1 MNKKIKKFKISTAII
16 FGFEIISLV
25 SFMLLYIFNIFDLK
39 TYVKS
44 TYFLYITIAF
54 VALDMLYLLSV
65 LYSVFKVR
73 QKSDIRTVDILGND
87 IKEAY
92 TFGLIGF
99 VVVDENDIVL
109 WESDILL
116 QKQSNIINKNIFEW
130 CPKLRD
136 LINKDVGDTVL
147 ILQNTSYYQV
157 KYLRSARL
165 YIFKDVSEYENLLK
179 MSREQAT
186 CIGVFMIDNYA
197 DVVGT
202 NDDNNDLIA
211 RVKNLIF
218 EYAKEHNVLL
228 RHFRSDAYFSVC
240 DYSSLEGMEKD
251 GFSILDKV
259 RSLGINETC
268 QPTLSIGFA
277 HDFPDVNKLNS
288 MASNAIDIAMSR
300 GGDQAVVSKYGSEVA
315 FYGGKTEAIEKRN
328 KVKVRVVADSLIG
341 LINRASN
348 VLIMGHID
356 MDMDAI
362 GSALGIKA
370 ICDSFNKPALI
381 VYDPKLAEKK
391 VRTAVASQFD
401 SEELEKIVISP
412 RDCKDKLKPQT
423 LVIVVDVSRPSIT
436 MYPKLLESADKVVV
450 IDHHR
455 RAEEFIDNP
464 VLSYIEPSAS
474 SASELVAELIKYS
487 SSSPQIN
494 LPSKFATFMLSG
506 IFLDTG
512 FYKSRSVG
520 LRTFDASGI
529 LKEYGA
535 DNALADD
542 LLKDEY
548 EEYALV
554 NKILGT
560 MKTPFYGVVYCNSGD
575 SDIIERSTLAKVANQ
590 CMQLKGINACFVIGR
605 TGSDEVRISGRS
617 DGSINVQIL
626 CEKMGGGG
634 HFSMAAV
641 SFNGKKCN
649 EVEDILLDTLQ
660 DYLSEARS
668 SGEKEEN

>member
-1 MNKKIKKFKISTAII
+1 
-16 FGFEIISLV
+16 
-25 SFMLLYIFNIFDLK
+25 
-39 TYVKS
+39 
-44 TYFLYITIAF
+44 
-54 VALDMLYLLSV
+54 
-65 LYSVFKVR
+65 
-73 QKSDIRTVDILGND
+73 
-87 IKEAY
+87 
-92 TFGLIGF
+92 
-99 VVVDENDIVL
+99 
-109 WESDILL
+109 
-116 QKQSNIINKNIFEW
+116 
-130 CPKLRD
+130 
-136 LINKDVGDTVL
+136 
-147 ILQNTSYYQV
+147 
-157 KYLRSARL
+157 
-165 YIFKDVSEYENLLK
+165 
-179 MSREQAT
+179 
-186 CIGVFMIDNYA
+186 NYA

-211 RVKNLIF
+211 RVKNIIF
-218 EYAKEHNVLL
+218 EYAKEYNVLL

-240 DYSSLEGMEKD
+240 NYESLSKMEDD

-259 RSLGINETC
+259 RSLGVNENS

-277 HDFPDVNKLNS
+277 HDFPDVNKLNN

-300 GGDQAVVSKYGSEVA
+300 GGDQAVVSKFGSELA
-315 FYGGKTEAIEKRN
+315 FYGGKTEAVEKRN

-348 VLIMGHID
+348 VLIMGHTD
-356 MDMDAI
+356 MDMDAF
-362 GSALGIKA
+362 GSALGVKA

-401 SEELEKIVISP
+401 SGELENLIIATKDV
-412 RDCKDKLKPQT
+412 KDKLKPQT

-436 MYPKLLESADKVVV
+436 MYPKLLASADKVVV

-464 VLSYIEPSAS
+464 VLSYIDPSAS

-487 SSSPQIN
+487 SSSSQIV

-512 FYKSRSVG
+512 FYKSKTVG
-520 LRTFDASGI
+520 LRTFDASAI

-548 EEYALV
+548 EEYALIT
-554 NKILGT
+554 KIVSTLR
-560 MKTPFYGVVYCNSGD
+560 TPYTGVVYCVAD
-575 SDIIERSTLAKVANQ
+575 EKYVVEKSTLAKVANQ
-590 CMQLKGINACFVIGR
+590 IMRLKGINACFVIGKV
-605 TGSDEVRISGRS
+605 TDKETKISARS

-626 CEKMGGGG
+626 CEKLGGGG
-634 HFSMAAV
+634 HFDMAAATFINTPV
-641 SFNGKKCN
+641 ASVEGK
-649 EVEDILLDTLQ
+649 LLDTL
-660 DYLSEARS
+660 DLYLSEAKS
-668 SGEKEEN
+668 DFGGIKQ